1 MVTAQRPV
9 GITILAVIAFIFGSV
24 GILGA
29 LSMLSGA
36 AVLRAGDGNIGGLLL
51 VYGLILLIAA
61 GLQIAFGAGALSL
74 KPWAWTLGVA
84 VQVVSMVLALLYVL
98 LGANA
103 GGQLLSIVPA
113 AIILVYLFTPGV
125 RRAFGKA

>member
-1 MVTAQRPV
+1 
-9 GITILAVIAFIFGSV
+9 V

-29 LSMLSGA
+29 ISMLNGA
-36 AVLRAGDGNIGGLLL
+36 AVLRAGDGNISGLLL
-51 VYGLILLIAA
+51 VYGLILLIAS
-61 GLQIAFGAGALSL
+61 GLQIAFGSGALSL

-84 VQVVSMVLALLYVL
+84 VQALSIALALLYVA
-98 LGANA
+98 LGANI

-113 AIILVYLFTPGV
+113 AAILVYLRTPDI